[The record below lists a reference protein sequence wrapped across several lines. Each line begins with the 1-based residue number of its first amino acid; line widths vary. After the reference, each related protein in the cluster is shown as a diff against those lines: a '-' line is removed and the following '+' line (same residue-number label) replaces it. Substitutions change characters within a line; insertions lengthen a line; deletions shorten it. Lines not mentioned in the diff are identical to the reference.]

1 MVFSIIVSRVSYL
14 IIGIYLGLLNQN
26 KSDRIEKL
34 CKYLLILFSSINV
47 VIRIVF
53 IVLEDQYW
61 MINGSSNQ
69 SEVLFSIIFSTASA
83 MMISISVILTYSEVK
98 KVMHN
103 SLGKKINEN
112 LRMLAILLLFI
123 VVCYW
128 GFNILCRFC
137 FIGNVKIK

>member
-1 MVFSIIVSRVSYL
+1 MPQIFYRILLISPCMVFSIIVSRVTYL

-69 SEVLFSIIFSTASA
+69 SEVLLSIIFSTASA

-103 SLGKKINEN
+103 SLGKKINSPKN
-112 LRMLAILLLFI
+112 K
-123 VVCYW
+123 CQQ
-128 GFNILCRFC
+128 
-137 FIGNVKIK
+137 K